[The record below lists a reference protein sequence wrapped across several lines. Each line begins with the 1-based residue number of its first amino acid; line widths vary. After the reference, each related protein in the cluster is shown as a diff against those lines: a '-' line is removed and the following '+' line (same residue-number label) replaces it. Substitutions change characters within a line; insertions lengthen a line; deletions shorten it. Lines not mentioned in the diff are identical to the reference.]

1 MDPTSILE
9 AGRSAIAAVSADVA
23 ALLRSAGSSNIPI
36 PLAEWTVRE
45 AAVHLVNF
53 AAVNADV
60 AAGMASPRLSAEK
73 THVAADNLRRIAD
86 VPETDPDKLARL
98 VLDGVDRFL
107 EATTGRSGDVEITWH
122 CGLKLGLAEL
132 AGVEL
137 AELILHGYDMATA
150 IGYPWPI
157 DPLHALIV
165 LNGYGPAFGLVVNH
179 ERAQGLNAGFGIE
192 LRGGPAFTARFVDGQ
207 YQVEPA
213 DSGPV
218 DCTISAD
225 PVAFLL
231 VGSGRL
237 DPVAAVALGLLSAG
251 GERPEL
257 ALAFNQLF
265 VYP

>member
-9 AGRSAIAAVSADVA
+9 ASRSAIAAVGADVA
-23 ALLRSAGSSNIPI
+23 ALLRSAGNPDIQIPG
-36 PLAEWTVRE
+36 AEWTVRE
-45 AAVHLVNF
+45 AAIHLVNF
-53 AAVNADV
+53 SAVNADV
-60 AAGMASPRLSAEK
+60 ATGMPSPRLSLKKA
-73 THVAADNLRRIAD
+73 HVAADNLRRIAD

-107 EATTGRSGDVEITWH
+107 EATAGRSGDVEVTWH
-122 CGLKLGLAEL
+122 CGLKLALAEL

-137 AELILHGYDMATA
+137 AELVLHGYDMATA
-150 IGYPWPI
+150 VGYPWPI
-157 DPLHALIV
+157 DPLHALVV
-165 LNGYGPAFGLVVNH
+165 LNGYGPAFRLVVNE
-179 ERAQGLNAGFGIE
+179 ERARGLNAGFGIE

-237 DPVAAVALGLLSAG
+237 DPVTAVALGLLSAG
-251 GERPEL
+251 GEHPEV
-257 ALAFNQLF
+257 ALGFNQLF

>member
-9 AGRSAIAAVSADVA
+9 ASRSAIAAVGADVA
-23 ALLRSAGSSNIPI
+23 ALLRSAGNSDIQIPG
-36 PLAEWTVRE
+36 AEWTVRE
-45 AAVHLVNF
+45 AAIHLVNF
-53 AAVNADV
+53 SAVNADV
-60 AAGMASPRLSAEK
+60 AAGMPSPRLSLEK
-73 THVAADNLRRIAD
+73 AHVAADNLRRIAD

-107 EATTGRSGDVEITWH
+107 EATAGRSGDVEVTWH
-122 CGLKLGLAEL
+122 CGLKLALAEL

-137 AELILHGYDMATA
+137 AELVLHGYDMATA
-150 IGYPWPI
+150 VGYPWPI
-157 DPLHALIV
+157 DPLHALVV
-165 LNGYGPAFGLVVNH
+165 LNGYGPAFRLVVNE
-179 ERAQGLNAGFGIE
+179 ERARGLNAGFGIE

-237 DPVAAVALGLLSAG
+237 DPVTAVALGLLSAG
-251 GERPEL
+251 GEHPEL
-257 ALAFNQLF
+257 ALGFNQLF
-265 VYP
+265 AYP

>member
-9 AGRSAIAAVSADVA
+9 FGRSAIAAVGADVA
-23 ALLRSAGSSNIPI
+23 ALLRSADRSDIPI
-36 PLAEWTVRE
+36 PGAEWTIRE

-53 AAVNADV
+53 SAVNADV
-60 AAGMASPRLSAEK
+60 AAGMPSTRLSVEKEDVAE
-73 THVAADNLRRIAD
+73 DNLRRIAD
-86 VPETDPDKLARL
+86 VPETDPDKLAGL

-107 EATTGRSGDVEITWH
+107 EATAGRSGDVEVIWH

-137 AELILHGYDMATA
+137 AELVLHGYDMAVA
-150 IGYPWPI
+150 VGYPWPI

-165 LNGYGPAFGLVVNH
+165 LNGYGPAFRLVVNE
-179 ERAQGLNAGFGIE
+179 ERARGLNAGFGIE
-192 LRGGPAFTARFVDGQ
+192 LRGGPSFTARFVDGT
-207 YQVEPA
+207 YEVEPA
-213 DSGPV
+213 GASPV

-231 VGSGRL
+231 IGSGRL
-237 DPVAAVALGLLSAG
+237 NPLTAVALGLLSAG
-251 GERPEL
+251 GDHPEM
-257 ALAFNQLF
+257 ALGFNQLF